1 MQAFNQPQSTIDL
14 NQGIYANTGFTQ
26 WSASG
31 LAAVWAEK
39 NTRDSIFSAFKRKET
54 FATTGTRIAV
64 LIALKELLR
73 KGEHKTDEAKAFI
86 KKASEDKNELL
97 KSEAQDLV

>member
-1 MQAFNQPQSTIDL
+1 MF
-14 NQGIYANTGFTQ
+14 
-26 WSASG
+26 
-31 LAAVWAEK
+31 
-39 NTRDSIFSAFKRKET
+39 
-54 FATTGTRIAV
+54 
-64 LIALKELLR
+64 LK